1 MPANVTIHGWRGGF
15 RCRTCALPKGMGCQ
29 WHTMDARD
37 FWADPSSNHRQ
48 GFISLHF
55 VGSNKH
61 HNSVGAP
68 IWERLLWQ
76 WDGPH

>member
-29 WHTMDARD
+29 RHTMDARD